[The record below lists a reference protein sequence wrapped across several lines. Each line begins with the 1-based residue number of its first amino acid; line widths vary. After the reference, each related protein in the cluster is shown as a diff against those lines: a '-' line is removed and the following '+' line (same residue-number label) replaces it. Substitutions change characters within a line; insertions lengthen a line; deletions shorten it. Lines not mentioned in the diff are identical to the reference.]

1 MARVTV
7 EDCVD
12 KIPNRFDLVLIAGQR
27 SRQISAGEELTLDRD
42 NDNNPV
48 VALREIADT
57 TVGNEELRELL
68 IRGMQRHVEPDEPED
83 DDLALLMVGQEW
95 SAANGASPEPRR
107 VAASE
112 AVSAAPNAMQPGKGD
127 AADEPERA

>member
-57 TVGNEELRELL
+57 TVDNEELRELL
-68 IRGMQRHVEPDEPED
+68 IRSMQRHVEPDEPED

-112 AVSAAPNAMQPGKGD
+112 AVSAEPNAMQPGKGD